1 MDIMPACRLIFCE
14 KSSHF
19 APVVRA
25 ELASESP
32 RVVETRSLAGCQA
45 ELAAAPHSLLA
56 IEATPTN
63 LPAVTAFLA
72 QLGKQYPQAAAVALL
87 ACDDTTDNPPTQAA
101 ALLAEAGAVAV
112 FQSVLEASR
121 LAKMA
126 RHMAALAEPEE
137 LPVSEFVAQRLPW
150 PAHATNPNPPS
161 FNP

>member
-1 MDIMPACRLIFCE
+1 MPACRLIFCE

-19 APVVRA
+19 ASVVRA

-45 ELAAAPHSLLA
+45 ELAAAPQSLVA

-63 LPAVTAFLA
+63 LPAVVAFLA
-72 QLGKQYPQAAAVALL
+72 QLGTQYPQAAAVALL
-87 ACDDTTDNPPTQAA
+87 ACDDVTAHPLHQAGD
-101 ALLAEAGAVAV
+101 LLAEAGAVAV
-112 FQSVLEASR
+112 FRSVLEAPR

-126 RHMAALAEPEE
+126 RNMAALTEPEE

-150 PAHATNPNPPS
+150 PTHATNPTAGS
-161 FNP
+161 